1 MDNQKFY
8 VKYSENQT
16 VTVETHFIGE
26 QNRRRPLLEIG
37 DLIAA
42 FFPNTPPNELGQYS
56 LYFIDNGVEIN
67 YNSCDPLTVLGDH
80 GKLGTNPLI
89 IRSVQLSSN
98 SGSQYNE
105 QSSQMLF

>member
-1 MDNQKFY
+1 MECEFY
-8 VKYSENQT
+8 IKYLEYQPVPINT
-16 VTVETHFIGE
+16 LFG
-26 QNRRRPLLEIG
+26 RKRPLSTVAH
-37 DLIAA
+37 LIAA

-56 LYFIDNGVEIN
+56 LHFIDNGEEIN
-67 YNSCDPLTVLGDH
+67 YNSWDPLTVLGDH

-98 SGSQYNE
+98 SGSQYND